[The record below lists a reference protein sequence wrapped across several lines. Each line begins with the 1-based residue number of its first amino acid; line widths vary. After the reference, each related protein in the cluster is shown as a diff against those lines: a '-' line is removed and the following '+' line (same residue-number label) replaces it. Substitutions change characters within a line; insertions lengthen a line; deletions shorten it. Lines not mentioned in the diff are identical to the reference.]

1 MWTLFR
7 APRGQGSRKGGAGR
21 QEGVS
26 YRRGGVEDRRDGVR
40 EVSVRVKGRPV
51 GPCTL
56 EAEGL
61 GLDRGCPDAGGV
73 SSVHSIQEVG
83 SDSLR
88 VRQGQSG

>member
-1 MWTLFR
+1 MPGERRGYGRR
-7 APRGQGSRKGGAGR
+7 ASGWL
-21 QEGVS
+21 VS
-26 YRRGGVEDRRDGVR
+26 YRRGGVEDRRDGVWQ
-40 EVSVRVKGRPV
+40 VSVRVKGRPV

-73 SSVHSIQEVG
+73 SSVRSIHEVG

-88 VRQGQSG
+88 VRKGQSGR